1 MALLSRSISYP
12 VDSVVE
18 VRIAVAEQDDEL
30 VYFWQRLEWPVAGA
44 VRFRV
49 RILAQIRKS

>member
-1 MALLSRSISYP
+1 MASLSRSISYP

-30 VYFWQRLEWPVAGA
+30 VYSWQRLEWPVAGA